1 MPAPKRKRAAGAK
14 PPAKRRAAA
23 KKKEAPVD
31 ARELLRKALLLAKQK
46 VAKGEIKLSASD
58 LIRLMEAAD
67 RWESE
72 NGVLVEARWVESESE
87 SPG

>member
-1 MPAPKRKRAAGAK
+1 MPGPKRKRAAGAGA
-14 PPAKRRAAA
+14 PAKHRATAEE
-23 KKKEAPVD
+23 EAPVD
-31 ARELLRKALLLAKQK
+31 VRELLRKALLLAKQK
-46 VAKGEIKLSASD
+46 VAKGEIKISASD

>member
-1 MPAPKRKRAAGAK
+1 MPGPKRKRAAGAK
-14 PPAKRRAAA
+14 PPAKRRAGAA
-23 KKKEAPVD
+23 EETPVD
-31 ARELLRKALLLAKQK
+31 TRDLIRKALLLARQK

-72 NGVLVEARWVESESE
+72 NGVLVEARWVKPEELSS
-87 SPG
+87 G

>member
-1 MPAPKRKRAAGAK
+1 MPAPKRKRAARAK
-14 PPAKRRAAA
+14 PPAKHRAAA
-23 KKKEAPVD
+23 EEETPVD
-31 ARELLRKALLLAKQK
+31 VRELLRKALLLAREK

>member
-1 MPAPKRKRAAGAK
+1 MPAPKRKRAAGVK
-14 PPAKRRAAA
+14 PLAKRRAAA
-23 KKKEAPVD
+23 EEETPVD
-31 ARELLRKALLLAKQK
+31 ARELLRKALLLAREK

>member
-1 MPAPKRKRAAGAK
+1 MPGPKRKRAAGAGA
-14 PPAKRRAAA
+14 PAKRRAAA
-23 KKKEAPVD
+23 EEETPVD
-31 ARELLRKALLLAKQK
+31 ARELIRKALLLAKQK

-72 NGVLVEARWVESESE
+72 NGVLVEARWVKPEELSRD
-87 SPG
+87 

>member
-1 MPAPKRKRAAGAK
+1 MPEPKRKRAAGAK
-14 PPAKRRAAA
+14 PPAKRRATAEE
-23 KKKEAPVD
+23 EAPVD
-31 ARELLRKALLLAKQK
+31 VRELLRKALLLAREK

>member
-1 MPAPKRKRAAGAK
+1 MPGPKRKKAAGVK
-14 PPAKRRAAA
+14 LPAKHRAAA
-23 KKKEAPVD
+23 EEETPVD
-31 ARELLRKALLLAKQK
+31 TRDLIRQALLLARQK

>member
-1 MPAPKRKRAAGAK
+1 MPEPKRRKAAAAGA
-14 PPAKRRAAA
+14 PAKRRAAA
-23 KKKEAPVD
+23 KEATPVD
-31 ARELLRKALLLAKQK
+31 ARDLIRKALLLAKQK

-72 NGVLVEARWVESESE
+72 NGVLVEARWVK
-87 SPG
+87 PGELSSG